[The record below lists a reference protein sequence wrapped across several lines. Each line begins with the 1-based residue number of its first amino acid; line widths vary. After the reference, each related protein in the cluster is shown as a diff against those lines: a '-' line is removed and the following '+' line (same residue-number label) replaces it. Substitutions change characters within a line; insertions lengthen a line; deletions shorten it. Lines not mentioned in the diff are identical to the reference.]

1 MKGHLPLCL
10 PSPAKLQH
18 CSLTMPAGSPESCSL
33 PLGTSA
39 ERVFGPGF
47 FRHSDNVLPCMKKA
61 EQVEVGIGSSS
72 ISFLE
77 SQTRLTFACTFP
89 EVRASQDLG
98 NGLKKPSV
106 KTWTV
111 FSVRTLSSF
120 LKAAPLHNLH
130 S

>member
-10 PSPAKLQH
+10 PSPAKQQH
-18 CSLTMPAGSPESCSL
+18 CSLTTSAGSPESCSL

-39 ERVFGPGF
+39 ERVFGLGF
-47 FRHSDNVLPCMKKA
+47 FQHSDNVLPCMDKA
-61 EQVEVGIGSSS
+61 EQIEVGIESSS

-77 SQTRLTFACTFP
+77 SQTRWAFPCTSP

-98 NGLKKPSV
+98 NGLNKPSV
-106 KTWTV
+106 KAWAV

-130 S
+130 Y